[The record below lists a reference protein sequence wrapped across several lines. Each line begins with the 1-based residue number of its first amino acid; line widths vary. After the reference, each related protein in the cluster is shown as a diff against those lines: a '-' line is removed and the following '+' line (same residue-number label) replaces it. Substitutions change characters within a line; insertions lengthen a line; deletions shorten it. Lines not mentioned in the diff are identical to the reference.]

1 MKQMWPLDI
10 DILDI
15 GYIKKKSKI
24 KTRTVVQNA

>member
-15 GYIKKKSKI
+15 GYIKKSKI
-24 KTRTVVQNA
+24 KTRTALQIA